1 MRSLL
6 YADSCF
12 VLRRMKQYLLV
23 TLVIAV
29 LPVLFTIS
37 GDDGPMSMPGAFQMM
52 ISCIALWV
60 LQLFT
65 VSGCFQSDEMGG
77 WERARLT
84 LPVTRR
90 DVVLGRYLFILLSLC
105 SFDLVITLLGV
116 ASARLLP
123 QAFPLMRDAF
133 DLGGMLLA
141 GAGSIAAFLALVSLQ
156 MPFLF
161 MWGARRASFA
171 LTLPG
176 LIPLA
181 SMVIPKDAVAL
192 VARAAIVWVGSWG
205 PWPVLLVCLLAALV
219 MYGLSALLSCVLYER
234 REL

>member
-23 TLVIAV
+23 ALVIALV
-29 LPVLFTIS
+29 PVLLGVSRGSDPLDI
-37 GDDGPMSMPGAFQMM
+37 PAAFQMM
-52 ISCIALWV
+52 VGIVALYV
-60 LQLFT
+60 MLFFT
-65 VSGCFQSDEMGG
+65 LSGCFQADEMGG

-171 LTLPG
+171 LSLPA

-192 VARAAIVWVGSWG
+192 VARAAIVWVESWG
-205 PWPVLLVCLLAALV
+205 PWPVLLACVLAALV